1 MHRSVSRFVGL
12 ATLLVASACSKDA
25 QGGAP
30 GAAPGAGGA
39 AGAGRG
45 GPSITLASTD
55 VGVVRRGPIES
66 GTPITGDLRPI
77 ETVQVRARLEGD
89 LLGVYVREGER
100 VARGKLLAQFE
111 ASEQV
116 SDRRSAEADRESARS
131 ELATAEWSLEQAEE
145 LFRAGAVAER
155 DLRAAR
161 QAVTV
166 ARARVAAADARVRS
180 SSSFVTD
187 TRVVAPTDGVVEQ
200 RLVEAGERVTR
211 GATLFTIVRGDVLEL
226 AAALSSRA
234 ASEVRVGQ
242 VVHFTADGRSFDGR
256 VARVSPTIDP
266 ATRAVTVYVQVPNAS
281 GAIKGGTFASG
292 RVVGRT
298 IPDALLVPAA
308 AIRQSG
314 DGSQPQV
321 YRIVGEKLEQRGV
334 RLGVVDE
341 AQGVTEVLE
350 GLEAG
355 DRVVIGNVG
364 TLGNGMRVIVA
375 GGDETRGA
383 GRTPASSGAAAR
395 P

>member
-1 MHRSVSRFVGL
+1 MHPCASHRLRVAALLL
-12 ATLLVASACSKDA
+12 ATACSQDA

-30 GAAPGAGGA
+30 GAGGAGA
-39 AGAGRG
+39 RSG
-45 GPSITLASTD
+45 GPSITLAATD
-55 VGVVRRGPIES
+55 VGVVRRGPIEQ
-66 GTPITGDLRPI
+66 GTPVTGDLRPI

-111 ASEQV
+111 ASEEEG
-116 SDRRSAEADRESARS
+116 DRRSAEADRESARS
-131 ELATAEWSLEQAEE
+131 ELSTAEWSLEQAEE

-166 ARARVAAADARVRS
+166 ARARVAAADARLRASASV
-180 SSSFVTD
+180 VTD
-187 TRVVAPTDGVVEQ
+187 TRVVAPTDGIVEQ
-200 RLVEAGERVTR
+200 RLVESGERVSR

-234 ASEVRVGQ
+234 ASDVRVGQ
-242 VVHFTADGRSFDGR
+242 LVHFTADGRRFDGR

-266 ATRAVTVYVQVPNAS
+266 ATRAVTVYVQVPNAG

-314 DGSQPQV
+314 DGTQPLV

-334 RLGVVDE
+334 RLGVVDD
-341 AQGVTEVLE
+341 AQGMAEVLE
-350 GLEAG
+350 GLDAG

-364 TLGNGMRVIVA
+364 TLGQGMRVIVA
-375 GGDETRGA
+375 GGDEGRGRGA
-383 GRTPASSGAAAR
+383 SPPASSGAAAR

>member
-1 MHRSVSRFVGL
+1 MHRSVSCHAAL

-30 GAAPGAGGA
+30 GSATGAGGP
-39 AGAGRG
+39 GSG
-45 GPSITLASTD
+45 GPAITLASTD
-55 VGVVRRGPIES
+55 IGVVRRGPIEQ

-100 VARGKLLAQFE
+100 VTRGKLLAQFE
-111 ASEQV
+111 ASEQM
-116 SDRRSAEADRESARS
+116 SDRRSAEAERESARS

-145 LFRAGAVAER
+145 LFRAGALAER

-161 QAVTV
+161 QAVSA

-180 SSSFVTD
+180 SASFVTD
-187 TRVVAPTDGVVEQ
+187 TRVVAPTDGIIEQ
-200 RLVEAGERVTR
+200 RLVESGERVTR

-226 AAALSSRA
+226 EAALPSRA
-234 ASEVRVGQ
+234 ASDVRVGQ
-242 VVHFTADGRSFDGR
+242 VVHFTADGRTFDGR

-266 ATRAVTVYVQVPNAS
+266 ATRAVTVYVQVPNAG

-298 IPDALLVPAA
+298 VPDALLVPAG
-308 AIRQSG
+308 AIRPSG
-314 DGSQPQV
+314 DGSRPQA
-321 YRIVGEKLEQRGV
+321 YRIVGETLEQRGV

-341 AQGVTEVLE
+341 AQGVAEVLE

-355 DRVVIGNVG
+355 DRVVVGNVG
-364 TLGNGMRVIVA
+364 TMGDGMRVTVA
-375 GGDETRGA
+375 GGDEARGA
-383 GRTPASSGAAAR
+383 ARPAASSGAAR